1 MQAIQYFPNIEA
13 NFEHL
18 FFNND
23 NKTNTAQLS
32 LQSDSEH
39 QTQTDFESQQRQRT
53 ESDFPNTTLECFRA
67 YNATPLQELAE
78 RQESVA
84 GTLPKAKTMAF
95 EFELLYAIRLYF
107 RDQRFESLR
116 EALIYHKQYHA
127 MTNKKVHL
135 NFRQLGQ
142 SCGISENQARNAFDT
157 AKQQHLDSLT
167 IEAKNRVTERIG
179 QLWAQ
184 VGNEVEFAG
193 RKQFVL
199 AQVEKEFQLSVQ
211 HNLNHKAVTNM
222 LYYTVN
228 KLKAA
233 K

>member
-1 MQAIQYFPNIEA
+1 MQAIKYFSYTEP

-18 FFNND
+18 FFNNH
-23 NKTNTAQLS
+23 NKTNDTQLS

-39 QTQTDFESQQRQRT
+39 QTRTNLESKQRQRT
-53 ESDFPNTTLECFRA
+53 ESDILDTTLECSRA
-67 YNATPLQELAE
+67 YSATPLQKPAQ
-78 RQESVA
+78 QESVA

-127 MTNKKVHL
+127 TTNKKVHL
-135 NFRQLGQ
+135 NFKQLGQ
-142 SCGISENQARNAFDT
+142 SCGISESQARNAFDT

-167 IEAKNRVTERIG
+167 TETKNRVTERID

-184 VGNEVEFAG
+184 VGSEVEFAA
-193 RKQFVL
+193 RKQLVL
-199 AQVEKEFQLSVQ
+199 EQVEKEFQLSAQ

>member
-157 AKQQHLDSLT
+157 LGNSFPQLLFRSKQLPCYLLFQSILQNFHL
-167 IEAKNRVTERIG
+167 A
-179 QLWAQ
+179 
-184 VGNEVEFAG
+184 
-193 RKQFVL
+193 
-199 AQVEKEFQLSVQ
+199 QLSVII
-211 HNLNHKAVTNM
+211 NYK
-222 LYYTVN
+222 
-228 KLKAA
+228 
-233 K
+233 